1 MAKPRL
7 KNKAVR
13 RVGGTCHS
21 DTLF

>member
-7 KNKAVR
+7 KNKAAR